1 MLASTRRRLEM
12 GARALEF
19 SRQQPNPSA
28 GYAAAVAR
36 LEERLT
42 RAKVVERQEVDG
54 RSEVRAASVRKR
66 ELRRLVRGAHLNH
79 PSNVAQTPQP
89 EVKPGPDGTSPTP
102 GEVRPAA

>member
-36 LEERLT
+36 IEERLT
-42 RAKVVERQEVDG
+42 RAKVVERQEVCDVFTRIG
-54 RSEVRAASVRKR
+54 ELLGTERA
-66 ELRRLVRGAHLNH
+66 
-79 PSNVAQTPQP
+79 
-89 EVKPGPDGTSPTP
+89 PGPVGVGLVLP
-102 GEVRPAA
+102 